1 MLNREFPT
9 VTHQENR
16 VVWELLFIRTLSTV
30 NGPDPPARRRVCGS
44 NNNQQC
50 FEEKKKQLVLRVNN
64 ARKGPGFSE
73 RYKFLKSNE
82 NCQEQCSYRCGVH
95 NKYKKEEERG
105 AKGEKEK

>member
-1 MLNREFPT
+1 MVLI
-9 VTHQENR
+9 HQR
-16 VVWELLFIRTLSTV
+16 GGVYVGLTTTSS
-30 NGPDPPARRRVCGS
+30 AS
-44 NNNQQC
+44 KK
-50 FEEKKKQLVLRVNN
+50 KKKQLVLRVNN

-95 NKYKKEEERG
+95 NKYEKEEERG